1 MTSQGSGIGHSR
13 ASAAVSPPEG
23 ATLASFVLFAS
34 LATLIAF
41 VYLGS
46 EWWNLAGSFGFSS
59 DAAWARA
66 VFARNLASGQGL
78 CFNPGVP
85 AAGAPG
91 SSWIAALAV
100 FGVFTG
106 KFVTPAKVAGILSV
120 VGAAYFVWHITFR
133 LLGDWRF
140 AFLAGLLVAGSP
152 RLAADA
158 LGGTE
163 AAFAALLVLAAIY
176 WQAVGW
182 EGSVYK
188 RALCTAAAGL
198 AALSRPELILL
209 LPMLLADRW
218 GISLVHEEPG
228 KRLRGGFLRSVPEFF
243 GALAVITPFLVYN
256 ARFGGPI
263 WQQPEFALRPPGTWA
278 WTGLTLDTLFYDN
291 AVLYVCALVG
301 IPIAIVSAV
310 RPHSR
315 HPSLLL
321 PALPL
326 VILLG
331 LGFGW
336 DQAGAENAFYTAA
349 YLTPLLTILGV
360 CGLFLAHRAARQ
372 LLDPSRDSKRRA
384 VFAAAIG
391 LTCFLACA
399 LPVLRHPV
407 TWRAHGFNVKKV
419 SDLQGFL
426 GRWAADHLPAD
437 ASIASREVGAIGFFS
452 GKRMVDLGGTISSE
466 GLAALSQPGS
476 PDTHLLMYLQ
486 QARPSHVAIRPSDF
500 PDLTQRPD
508 VLTPAVTCVVTDP
521 VTGGVTTMG
530 LYETPWPPLSIV
542 DARARTGRR

>member
-13 ASAAVSPPEG
+13 ASALVSPPEG
-23 ATLASFVLFAS
+23 ATLASFVLFAA
-34 LATLIAF
+34 LTTLIALF
-41 VYLGS
+41 YLGA

-78 CFNPGVP
+78 CFNLGVP

-91 SSWIAALAV
+91 SSWVATLAV
-100 FGVFTG
+100 LGVFTG
-106 KFVTPAKVAGILSV
+106 KFLTPAKVAGILSV
-120 VGAAYFVWHITFR
+120 IGASYFAWYITYR

-140 AFLAGLLVAGSP
+140 AFLAGLFVAGSP

-163 AAFAALLVLAAIY
+163 AAFAALLVLAAVH
-176 WQAVGW
+176 WQAVDR
-182 EGSVYK
+182 EGSVYE
-188 RALCTAAAGL
+188 RGVGAVAAGL

-209 LPMLLADRW
+209 LPLLLADRW
-218 GISLVHEEPG
+218 SMSAVHEEPG
-228 KRLRGGFLRSVPEFF
+228 KRLRGGILRSVPEFF
-243 GALAVITPFLVYN
+243 GALAVVTPFLVYN
-256 ARFGGPI
+256 ARAGGPL

-291 AVLYVCALVG
+291 PVLYICALAG
-301 IPIAIVSAV
+301 IPVAVVSAV

-321 PALPL
+321 VLLPL
-326 VILLG
+326 IILVV

-360 CGLFLAHRAARQ
+360 CGLFLAYRAARQ
-372 LLDPSRDSKRRA
+372 LLDPGRDKKRRA
-384 VFAAAIG
+384 VFGAAIG
-391 LTCFLACA
+391 LACCLACA
-399 LPVLRHPV
+399 FPVLRHPV
-407 TWRAHGFNVKKV
+407 MWRAHGFNVKKV

-452 GKRMVDLGGTISSE
+452 GKRMVDLGGTISHE

-476 PDTHLLMYLQ
+476 PDSHLLSYLQ

-508 VLTPAVTCVVTDP
+508 ILTPAVTCVVTDP

-530 LYETPWPPLSIV
+530 LYETPWPPLSVV
-542 DARARTGRR
+542 DARAHTERR